1 MKTLVVYVHLIAAC
15 VALGITF
22 IQDLALARSK
32 GSALSPQAVLELKN
46 AADIVIKALI
56 VLWVSGA
63 GLITLGY
70 LENPEQYLLNQKLWA
85 KIAVVTLLT
94 LNGIILHYYSF
105 PKVTG
110 SSGLLGL
117 SFTEQNMVA
126 LTGAVSSVSWLFACF
141 LGIARPWNYTLS
153 FSFIMCIYIALI
165 IGAFVVASE
174 VMRMMRRAES
184 APMGR
189 SVELNSPRKFD

>member
-1 MKTLVVYVHLIAAC
+1 MKTLIVYVHLIAAC

-32 GSALSPQAVLELKN
+32 GGVMSQQSISELKK
-46 AADIVIKALI
+46 AADIVVKALI

-63 GLITLGY
+63 GLVTLGY
-70 LENPEQYLLNQKLWA
+70 LDNPEQYLLNQKLWA
-85 KIAVVTLLT
+85 KLAVVALLT
-94 LNGIILHYYSF
+94 LNGIILHHYSF
-105 PKVTG
+105 PKVT
-110 SSGLLGL
+110 SSKGIMGL
-117 SFTEQNMVA
+117 SYNEQTLVA

-174 VMRMMRRAES
+174 VMRTMRRTES
-184 APMGR
+184 MAMGR
-189 SVELNSPRKFD
+189 AIELNSPRKFD